1 MAMTTLHTSSIPPWG
16 MLQFSARR
24 MGTNS
29 TSPVIPDQLS
39 VPIPASLYNLIHP
52 APEHNTLITPTVTPE
67 CQSSDAEPQHAMTTN
82 DPYSNSTSWDQ
93 HNHK

>member
-1 MAMTTLHTSSIPPWG
+1 MVTTTLHTSSISPGG

-29 TSPVIPDQLS
+29 TSPIIPNQS
-39 VPIPASLYNLIHP
+39 FVPIPASLYNLIHP
-52 APEHNTLITPTVTPE
+52 APEHNTLIKPTVTPG
-67 CQSSDAEPQHAMTTN
+67 CQSLDAEIQHAVTTN